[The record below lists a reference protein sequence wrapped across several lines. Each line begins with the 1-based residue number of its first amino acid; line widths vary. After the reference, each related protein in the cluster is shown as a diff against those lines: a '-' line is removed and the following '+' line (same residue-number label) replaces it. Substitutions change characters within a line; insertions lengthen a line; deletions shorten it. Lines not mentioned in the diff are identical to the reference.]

1 MRHRDFIQ
9 NITITLLT
17 LSAVFLFSRTQFFQL
32 GAAAGSDYCSTSPR
46 PSAAAKRTRLCPT
59 ASLPRCGWRS
69 PASTADTGS
78 VSLTTGG
85 EEFTPVKT
93 LLREVIGSAR
103 SLSDSSWAVFRAA
116 LETPSVYCDFLS
128 ALPVEYLSDLMGAE
142 TDLSLTV
149 RGLAAAEQGEQVI
162 LLLWDGGSRYYQC
175 ATAVQRSALQEVLE
189 QFDFGVSTFAF
200 EEEAGQH
207 LAPLS
212 LFPDPLPE
220 LPQLT
225 AGDAAV
231 STETLLTALGFNPH
245 TNSRYVDSGGAEVIV
260 EGDRVIRLG
269 SSGALSYSSGG
280 EAALT
285 VEGSGTVPS
294 ASEAVSGALALL
306 EQLLPEGGET
316 TLYLSAFRRT
326 ESETHLTFSYQFNGV
341 PIHFADGSAAA
352 EIILTGNI
360 ISTLSLRPMLY
371 LEDGSSALL
380 PLRQAMAIAERRTGR
395 AFHRLATPDVSPIRR
410 VAGRTDVS
418 FYVRK

>member
-1 MRHRDFIQ
+1 M
-9 NITITLLT
+9 
-17 LSAVFLFSRTQFFQL
+17 
-32 GAAAGSDYCSTSPR
+32 
-46 PSAAAKRTRLCPT
+46 
-59 ASLPRCGWRS
+59 
-69 PASTADTGS
+69 
-78 VSLTTGG
+78 
-85 EEFTPVKT
+85 
-93 LLREVIGSAR
+93 
-103 SLSDSSWAVFRAA
+103 
-116 LETPSVYCDFLS
+116 
-128 ALPVEYLSDLMGAE
+128 
-142 TDLSLTV
+142 
-149 RGLAAAEQGEQVI
+149 
-162 LLLWDGGSRYYQC
+162 LWDGGSRYYQC

-360 ISTLSLRPMLY
+360 ISTLSLRPH
-371 LEDGSSALL
+371 AV
-380 PLRQAMAIAERRTGR
+380 P
-395 AFHRLATPDVSPIRR
+395 
-410 VAGRTDVS
+410 
-418 FYVRK
+418 

>member
-32 GAAAGSDYCSTSPR
+32 GAAAGSGYWQHLTAPIGSGETDTALSD
-46 PSAAAKRTRLCPT
+46 RLLAPVRL
-59 ASLPRCGWRS
+59 AVSGEYGRY
-69 PASTADTGS
+69 GS

-103 SLSDSSWAVFRAA
+103 SLSDSSWAAFRAA

-326 ESETHLTFSYQFNGV
+326 DSETHLTFSYQFNGV

-371 LEDGSSALL
+371 LKDGSSALL
-380 PLRQAMAIAERRTGR
+380 PLRQAMAIAERQDGAELSIGYADAGTYPLS
-395 AFHRLATPDVSPIRR
+395 AVWLAD
-410 VAGRTDVS
+410 
-418 FYVRK
+418 

>member
-32 GAAAGSDYCSTSPR
+32 GAAAGSGYWQHLTAPIGSGETDTALSD
-46 PSAAAKRTRLCPT
+46 RLLAPVRL
-59 ASLPRCGWRS
+59 AVSGEYGRY
-69 PASTADTGS
+69 GS

-103 SLSDSSWAVFRAA
+103 GLSDSSWAVFRAA

-231 STETLLTALGFNPH
+231 STGNAADRAGLQSPHKLPLCGF
-245 TNSRYVDSGGAEVIV
+245 R
-260 EGDRVIRLG
+260 RLRRSLWRGTGSSVSG

-360 ISTLSLRPMLY
+360 ISTLSLRPH
-371 LEDGSSALL
+371 AV
-380 PLRQAMAIAERRTGR
+380 P
-395 AFHRLATPDVSPIRR
+395 
-410 VAGRTDVS
+410 
-418 FYVRK
+418 

>member
-1 MRHRDFIQ
+1 MRSSAPPGVCRIP
-9 NITITLLT
+9 LGP
-17 LSAVFLFSRTQFFQL
+17 LSAPRWKPPPFTAIFSPPCLWSIYRT
-32 GAAAGSDYCSTSPR
+32 
-46 PSAAAKRTRLCPT
+46 
-59 ASLPRCGWRS
+59 
-69 PASTADTGS
+69 
-78 VSLTTGG
+78 
-85 EEFTPVKT
+85 
-93 LLREVIGSAR
+93 
-103 SLSDSSWAVFRAA
+103 SWGRK
-116 LETPSVYCDFLS
+116 P
-128 ALPVEYLSDLMGAE
+128 
-142 TDLSLTV
+142 DLSLTV

-280 EAALT
+280 EAL
-285 VEGSGTVPS
+285 
-294 ASEAVSGALALL
+294 
-306 EQLLPEGGET
+306 
-316 TLYLSAFRRT
+316 
-326 ESETHLTFSYQFNGV
+326 
-341 PIHFADGSAAA
+341 
-352 EIILTGNI
+352 
-360 ISTLSLRPMLY
+360 
-371 LEDGSSALL
+371 
-380 PLRQAMAIAERRTGR
+380 
-395 AFHRLATPDVSPIRR
+395 
-410 VAGRTDVS
+410 
-418 FYVRK
+418 